1 MKKLKIGLI
10 LAFSMLLTLG
20 LAACGGNEDDTV
32 HNISSIRFG
41 DASSVELSEGEAS
54 AVRAQFD
61 TEVDKLELR
70 VYADNA
76 REIMSGADFTWDT
89 SAVTWDAPGSYTA
102 VGTPVLA
109 EDSAIQNANNVT
121 VSLEV
126 NVNHNFGAPNADGVS
141 RCEGCGATRT
151 AKTYETPVQVNYEAF
166 HAGPTSATTADPDG
180 FLQRFGTV
188 PTEDGNMTVNSY
200 TAGTL
205 TRGMTISVSGVGT
218 NNNNTSATW
227 YFPILGIAVR
237 DLTNSAVWTDGN
249 WSANV
254 ATTGTTAEG
263 GAGVLVRN
271 DGWVLL
277 DGIGDSPNR
286 FLNAF
291 GGTNATSIVATM
303 PAAEDMA
310 AWWPYATGTPCYSAE
325 YTGNTDVTYTWS
337 FSDDGIVEMIIDNE
351 TAGAVLTIRVRVPD
365 GVNSVDTVL
374 HGEYFN
380 LAIDTLT
387 ITEMDLLANVTAELV
402 DGAKSAYVEG
412 EYFNFADLNVQ
423 TSFASAPDSYST
435 ASSFVLQAYTG
446 EETEAA
452 AMQADGEN
460 WTTVADDTPLL
471 SAYQNFRVRVL
482 VGSTVK
488 YAYFNVGEEG
498 FIDEIAPNSVDS
510 IFGHDYDATY
520 VNDLALGQVGYS
532 AVVREG
538 VTYVS
543 IAPSAVANR
552 NGTEQY
558 LTFRL
563 WAAAGE
569 TFSSNVS
576 TLNAVPV
583 KVAADGTYADVL
595 VKLSAELIESG
606 AVISGLQETP
616 IYLDLSGVTMQN
628 VSATVTGA
636 DEVSFSAGGDVTF
649 TYTFTVP
656 EGTTAESDEIQ
667 RNVSIGIG
675 NVPTAL
681 RRFDWEGNN
690 FSNER
695 GLLVGNT
702 RVPVTGSVAITGTTA
717 TLTVTYEI
725 PGFTDLSGSHPG
737 YFAVLF
743 DYDGVT
749 TTDRVFYGQP
759 TATEGVAVI
768 GGSLMVKASG
778 TNIIFSVMAPM
789 SDVEDMTGCY
799 SGVDINI
806 NTGAAT
812 PEGMFGLLGLEFD
825 IVDGAAV
832 ATDTLNPLI
841 SAYTPTIQVIG
852 TANEDRDTDIGFIY
866 TGVIDASAFGA
877 TDESEYYIEVRGLGE
892 TFYLHVVGE
901 SVSVVEAPAMAAQ
914 DTTLAEGSCIIGGVS
929 GKAVTKDGKVIFY
942 ADVQENLPSHTW
954 VEQKNEANEGTGI
967 FECSVCHVLYMYE
980 ATGMQTGPIENATKN
995 GLTLTATTSGAT
1007 SDWAAQIL
1015 ATASGN
1021 VLITLPNL
1029 DPWNIVQDDMTA
1041 EQKALAEL
1049 VAGANCFPSAAG
1061 VDAFENGSTYDIFLN
1076 VQAFTTITLSP
1087 TDGIK
1092 YYKDGLLVFH
1102 YRASAPVGDG
1112 TVADFVNLFLSI
1124 AESEGV
1130 VVGKGGVT
1138 VTDAIVSADV
1148 FTEAEILAMVSN
1160 NDREDYYDHSHVHN
1174 YHADV
1179 ANTAENYDRCACGKL
1194 NPAHTPAGT
1203 RHVAA
1208 AENAATETLEANYCR
1223 VCGGLIP
1230 GHLGEGVT
1238 YGHTAVAYAEDNAS
1252 TTRNETYFCQYCDQ
1266 VMPGHT
1272 HVYETNTAAANYGFC
1287 GCGTKDPAH
1296 GTTADLPHVYENAFC
1311 KVCGA
1316 YDSAHTHSYN
1326 ASGVCACG
1334 SERFSVTVGDVTY
1347 NAEPVW
1353 GSVVNNDVS
1362 GDWWNGATTDMN
1374 LNGNAVAIFTWEN
1387 TRDTSYADYAVEV
1400 AFNSG
1405 APGDGQFITI
1415 DYAGGWTAEW
1425 VSATAP
1431 TITHRVTGTQP
1442 ALGTE
1447 NACAGT
1453 FEAVVTR
1460 IGTTVTI
1467 TVSFTPDGES
1477 DVSWTKVTTVTGCP
1491 ATGSAITHITGNPF
1505 FLDNITGY
1513 AGALTAA
1520 E

>member
-121 VSLEV
+121 VNLEV

-141 RCEGCGATRT
+141 TCAGCGATRT

-402 DGAKSAYVEG
+402 DGAKSAYVRG

-446 EETEAA
+446 EETEEA

-482 VGSTVK
+482 VGSTVR

-498 FIDEIAPNSVDS
+498 FVDEIAPNSVDS

-520 VNDLALGQVGYS
+520 VNDIALGQVGYS

-563 WAAAGE
+563 WAADGE

-583 KVAADGTYADVL
+583 KVAEDGTYADVL

-628 VSATVTGA
+628 VAVTVAGA

-778 TNIIFSVMAPM
+778 TNIIFSVMTPM
-789 SDVEDMTGCY
+789 SDVEDMDGCC

-841 SAYTPTIQVIG
+841 SAYTPTVQVIG

-892 TFYLHVVGE
+892 TYYLHVVGE

-942 ADVQENLPSHTW
+942 ADVQETAPSHTW
-954 VEQKNEANEGTGI
+954 VEQKNEANEGTGV
-967 FECSVCHVLYMYE
+967 FKCSVCGALTKE
-980 ATGMQTGPIENATKN
+980 AANGMTTGPIANATET
-995 GLTLTATTSGAT
+995 GLTLTVNTSGAT
-1007 SDWAAQIL
+1007 GDWTAQIIT
-1015 ATASGN
+1015 TAIGN
-1021 VLITLPNL
+1021 VIVTLPNL
-1029 DPWNIVQDDMTA
+1029 DPWNLVQDDMTA

-1049 VAGANCFPSAAG
+1049 VAGANCFPSG
-1061 VDAFENGSTYDIFLN
+1061 TDFVNGSAYSVFLN
-1076 VQAFTTITLSP
+1076 TESFTTITLSP
-1087 TDGIK
+1087 TDGVK
-1092 YYKDGLLVFH
+1092 YYKDGELVIQ
-1102 YRASAPVGDG
+1102 YAASKTVGDG
-1112 TVADFVNLFLSI
+1112 TVADVVNLILSI
-1124 AESEGV
+1124 AETNGLIIANS
-1130 VVGKGGVT
+1130 GVT
-1138 VTDAIVSADV
+1138 AEDAIVYNGV
-1148 FTEAEILAMVSN
+1148 LTEAEIFAMVTN
-1160 NDREDYYDHSHVHN
+1160 NGVAGYYPTHTHN
-1174 YHADV
+1174 FHADDK
-1179 ANTAENYDRCACGKL
+1179 TAANYDVCACGQM
-1194 NPAHTPAGT
+1194 NPAHTAT
-1203 RHVAA
+1203 SDRHVAA
-1208 AENAATETLEANYCR
+1208 ADD
-1223 VCGGLIP
+1223 
-1230 GHLGEGVT
+1230 
-1238 YGHTAVAYAEDNAS
+1238 TA
-1252 TTRNETYFCQYCDQ
+1252 
-1266 VMPGHT
+1266 
-1272 HVYETNTAAANYGFC
+1272 
-1287 GCGTKDPAH
+1287 
-1296 GTTADLPHVYENAFC
+1296 TADWREDYFC
-1311 KVCGA
+1311 KVCGTVLA
-1316 YDSAHTHSYN
+1316 HEHDYDEETEECIYCGAINPNHDHTYVN
-1326 ASGVCACG
+1326 GVCACG
-1334 SERFSVTVGDVTY
+1334 RVCDHTFVEGTCSVCGATSKTESVTEGTVENPTAFQTFWESPVTLDY
-1347 NAEPVW
+1347 GNFLTIKGTQTGAGAQNWFTVLWEIKEGFTGRLDNFGWTFVP
-1353 GSVVNNDVS
+1353 S
-1362 GDWWNGATTDMN
+1362 GATASPFTYDNSTWTLGLTDAS
-1374 LNGNAVAIFTWEN
+1374 GNAVAFDWAIYQAIVSEAGSNWTISFDWS
-1387 TRDTSYADYAVEV
+1387 TRND
-1400 AFNSG
+1400 
-1405 APGDGQFITI
+1405 
-1415 DYAGGWTAEW
+1415 
-1425 VSATAP
+1425 
-1431 TITHRVTGTQP
+1431 
-1442 ALGTE
+1442 
-1447 NACAGT
+1447 
-1453 FEAVVTR
+1453 VV
-1460 IGTTVTI
+1460 VTI
-1467 TVSFTPDGES
+1467 TATTSTGSYAGYTYTNVCYLPLASTYTANTLSVHLTAENVTSFT
-1477 DVSWTKVTTVTGCP
+1477 VTEY
-1491 ATGSAITHITGNPF
+1491 THYTFP
-1505 FLDNITGY
+1505 
-1513 AGALTAA
+1513 AA

>member
-32 HNISSIRFG
+32 HNINSIRFG

-121 VSLEV
+121 VNLEV

-141 RCEGCGATRT
+141 TCAGCGATRT

-166 HAGPTSATTADPDG
+166 HAGPTAATTADPDG

-237 DLTNSAVWTDGN
+237 DLTNSAVWNDGN

-254 ATTGTTAEG
+254 ANTGTTAEG

-277 DGIGDSPNR
+277 DGIGDAPNR

-387 ITEMDLLANVTAELV
+387 ITEMDLLENVTAELV
-402 DGAKSAYVEG
+402 DGAKSAYVRG

-520 VNDLALGQVGYS
+520 VNDLALGQLSYS

-563 WAAAGE
+563 WAVNGE
-569 TFSSNVS
+569 KFSSNVS

-583 KVAADGTYADVL
+583 KVAEDGTYADVL
-595 VKLSAELIESG
+595 VKLSADLIKNG

-628 VSATVTGA
+628 VAVTVAGA

-695 GLLVGNT
+695 GLLVGNV
-702 RVPVTGSVAITGTTA
+702 RVPVTGSIAITGTTA

-852 TANEDRDTDIGFIY
+852 TANENRDTDIGFIY

-942 ADVQENLPSHTW
+942 ADVQETAPSHTW
-954 VEQKNEANEGTGI
+954 VEQKNSANEGTGI

-1029 DPWNIVQDDMTA
+1029 DPWNLVQDDMTA

-1124 AESEGV
+1124 AEREGV

-1179 ANTAENYDRCACGKL
+1179 ANTAENYDRCACGML

-1223 VCGGLIP
+1223 VCGELIP

-1287 GCGTKDPAH
+1287 GCGTMDPAH
-1296 GTTADLPHVYENAFC
+1296 GTTTDLPHVYENGIC
-1311 KVCGA
+1311 KVCAAMNAAEHKHNISGGFCKDCGA
-1316 YDSAHTHSYN
+1316 ADPAIT
-1326 ASGVCACG
+1326 ALATT
-1334 SERFSVTVGDVTY
+1334 SVPTFANEDTTAG
-1347 NAEPVW
+1347 
-1353 GSVVNNDVS
+1353 
-1362 GDWWNGATTDMN
+1362 WWNGSTTSVDFTGDFVIVATFSN
-1374 LNGNAVAIFTWEN
+1374 ESKSFVEAVLELQIGTAYLDFRIDNVDNPFDNWG
-1387 TRDTSYADYAVEV
+1387 DLYVAVED
-1400 AFNSG
+1400 SR
-1405 APGDGQFITI
+1405 TLET
-1415 DYAGGWTAEW
+1415 Y
-1425 VSATAP
+1425 
-1431 TITHRVTGTQP
+1431 GTQP
-1442 ALGTE
+1442 ASGKWSGDYTVTVWRTGTTLHLSYRFLSDD
-1447 NACAGT
+1447 NMNYAVTMTATGFNNGAGQFRFVGDT
-1453 FEAVVTR
+1453 YNLTDFAVVT
-1460 IGTTVTI
+1460 GTL
-1467 TVSFTPDGES
+1467 
-1477 DVSWTKVTTVTGCP
+1477 
-1491 ATGSAITHITGNPF
+1491 SA
-1505 FLDNITGY
+1505 
-1513 AGALTAA
+1513 